1 MKIGVISDTHGCA
14 ARWTLAYEKFLRDAD
29 FILHAGDLLYHG
41 PRNPVPKDYDP
52 AELAARINACQVP
65 LVGAKGNCDSE
76 VDASVLEAPVEAPY
90 ATVVAGGMRIVVT
103 HGHLCETAA
112 QKLRLAKHWKAD
124 LFVSGHTHVA
134 GVYRQDGVIFLNP
147 GSPALTKRED
157 GRATIA
163 LVGAEKIE
171 IVDIDTDEIIE
182 TLPR

>member
-1 MKIGVISDTHGCA
+1 MKIGVISDTHGRVS
-14 ARWTLAYEKFLRDAD
+14 RWTLAYERYLQDAD

-41 PRNPVPKDYDP
+41 PRTPVPEDYDP
-52 AELAARINACQVP
+52 AALAARINACRAP
-65 LVGAKGNCDSE
+65 LVAARGNCDSE

-112 QKLRLAKHWKAD
+112 QKLKLAKHWKAD

-147 GSPALTKRED
+147 GSPSMTKRED

-163 LVGAEKIE
+163 LVGGEAIE
-171 IVDIDTDEIIE
+171 IVDIDTGDIVE
-182 TLPR
+182 TLSR